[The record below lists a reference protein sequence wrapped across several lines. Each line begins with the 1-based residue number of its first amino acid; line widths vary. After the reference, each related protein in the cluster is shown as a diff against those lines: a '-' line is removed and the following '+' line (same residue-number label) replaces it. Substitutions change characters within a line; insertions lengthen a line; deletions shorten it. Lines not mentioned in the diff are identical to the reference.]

1 VGKELHVI
9 SFDIPFPADYGGSID
24 QFHLIRTLHHLGVTI
39 HLHCFKY
46 KQTEQITLTQY
57 CKTVHYYDRIE
68 GHAGFSNK
76 WPYIVS
82 SRINEELYKNLLQD
96 NYSILAEG
104 VHTSGII
111 LDERFSNRAI
121 YVRVHNVEHLYYN
134 QLATCTKSVFK
145 KLYYK
150 NEARLLKYY
159 EALMAS
165 KVLAIFT
172 LSKTDSSYFQTHY
185 QAKNIIEVPVFLPDW
200 ELQTATGMGSYCL
213 YHSDLSVDANEK
225 AAIWLLKEV
234 FDAIKIPFVIAGK
247 NPSKKLEKAAY
258 ARQHTCLVANPSEKE
273 LQDMIAKAHINIL
286 PSFTD
291 TGIKIK
297 LINALFNGKHI
308 VANEATLKGADVAA
322 ACHVGTTA
330 AAFKDIITQLY
341 HQPFS
346 EEEVQIRKKL
356 LADRFNNRT
365 SATTIIN
372 TIFGH

>member
-1 VGKELHVI
+1 VSKELHLI
-9 SFDIPFPADYGGSID
+9 CFDIPFPADYGGSID
-24 QFHLIRTLHHLGVTI
+24 QFHLIRTLHHLGVDI

-46 KQTEQITLTQY
+46 KQTEQFSLNQY
-57 CKTVHYYDRIE
+57 CKSIHYYDRIE

-96 NYSILAEG
+96 EYSILAEG
-104 VHTSGII
+104 LHTSGMI
-111 LDERFSNRAI
+111 LDERFTNRAI
-121 YVRVHNVEHLYYN
+121 YVRVHNVEHQYYS
-134 QLATCTKSVFK
+134 QLANCTKSLFK

-150 NEARLLKYY
+150 NEARLLKHY
-159 EALMAS
+159 EALMTS
-165 KVLAIFT
+165 RVSAIFT
-172 LSKTDSSYFQTHY
+172 LSNTDTSYFQLHY

-213 YHSDLSVDANEK
+213 YHGDLSVDANEK
-225 AAIWLLKEV
+225 SAIWLLQHV
-234 FDAIKIPFVIAGK
+234 FNELKIPFVMAGK
-247 NPSKKLEKAAY
+247 NPSKKLEKVAY
-258 ARQHTCLVANPSEKE
+258 TQQHTCLVANPSDKE

-308 VANEATLKGADVAA
+308 VANEATIKGAELSA
-322 ACHVGTTA
+322 ACYVGTTA
-330 AAFKDIITQLY
+330 SAFKEIIAQLY

-346 EEEVQIRKKL
+346 AEEVKIRKKL
-356 LADRFNNRT
+356 LAERFNNRT
-365 SATTIIN
+365 NATTILK
-372 TIFGH
+372 TIFGN